1 MNQTTPVAILY
12 DDNEQMTMLQANALY
27 LDALHS
33 IGTPS
38 VERVNINFRSKSF
51 PMNEKFR
58 RFLERGKAT
67 SQWELM
73 TYVDNGQYMRLT
85 IKEIAARG
93 PHSVH

>member
-38 VERVNINFRSKSF
+38 VER
-51 PMNEKFR
+51 
-58 RFLERGKAT
+58 GKAT

>member
-38 VERVNINFRSKSF
+38 VERVNISFRSKNF

-67 SQWELM
+67 GQWELM

-93 PHSVH
+93 SHSVH